1 MNIYN
6 VAFAEDMA
14 PKVKETAAQTSQGV
28 SNPSKPSPAS
38 NLKRTAGPGRPKGS
52 QNKSTKIIK
61 DAVLDSFDR
70 LGRCEYLVKL
80 ANGTASDRAAYMTLL
95 GRVLPSVI
103 EGDVD
108 HKVRVELGWLQG
120 RAIAQSAPS
129 DLQSVGHDTDNRAT
143 IDAEDITPKGEA
155 KDSQDARGSEL
166 DDGQA

>member
-1 MNIYN
+1 MDMFN
-6 VAFAEDMA
+6 VAFADDMA
-14 PKVKETAAQTSQGV
+14 PKVKETAAQTSSGV
-28 SNPSKPSPAS
+28 SNSSKLSPAS

-108 HKVRVELGWLQG
+108 HKVRVELGWLSG
-120 RAIAQSAPS
+120 RAIAQAAPS
-129 DLQSVGHDTDNRAT
+129 DLQSDGIPHENRAT
-143 IDAEDITPKGEA
+143 IDYEDITPIGEA
-155 KDSQDARGSEL
+155 KHGQSACDSEGNN
-166 DDGQA
+166 GQG

>member
-120 RAIAQSAPS
+120 RAIAQS

-166 DDGQA
+166 DDGQD

>member
-1 MNIYN
+1 MNTFDT
-6 VAFAEDMA
+6 AFSA
-14 PKVKETAAQTSQGV
+14 PMSSQSKKLGSEPCLGV
-28 SNPSKPSPAS
+28 SEAQKPSHES
-38 NLKRTAGPGRPKGS
+38 GQQKNKGGRPKGS
-52 QNKSTKIIK
+52 QNKTTRIIK

-95 GRVLPSVI
+95 GRVLPNVI

-129 DLQSVGHDTDNRAT
+129 DLQSLGHDPDSRAT
-143 IDAEDITPKGEA
+143 IDAEDITPKGGA